1 MKTKCPVR
9 KLRLHR
15 ETLQTLA
22 EVDLKEVAGGLRRP
36 SVNNTLCDACTY
48 ANLEPGGG

>member
-1 MKTKCPVR
+1 MKTKGPVR

-22 EVDLKEVAGGLRRP
+22 EANLKEVAGGLRRP
-36 SVNNTLCDACTY
+36 SADNTFCDACTNAY
-48 ANLEPGGG
+48 LEPGGG